1 MDANETKKGDNKM
14 QVAKT
19 ILEQLGGNQF
29 VVMTGSK
36 NFVGSE
42 TGLSFKV
49 GRNSKGVTHVRINLN
64 AMDTY
69 DVEFLKVRKLNPQ
82 VAAYREG
89 IYFDQLQALFTAET
103 GLYTHL

>member
-1 MDANETKKGDNKM
+1 MNAKNNGGNEMT
-14 QVAKT
+14 VAKT
-19 ILEQLGGNQF
+19 ILEQLGGHMF
-29 VVMTGSK
+29 IVMTGSK

-49 GRNSKGVTHVRINLN
+49 GRNSKGITHVRINLN

-69 DVEFLKVRKLNPQ
+69 DVEFLKIRKLDPK

-89 IYFDQLQALFTAET
+89 IYFDQLQSLFTEET
-103 GLYTHL
+103 GLYTRL